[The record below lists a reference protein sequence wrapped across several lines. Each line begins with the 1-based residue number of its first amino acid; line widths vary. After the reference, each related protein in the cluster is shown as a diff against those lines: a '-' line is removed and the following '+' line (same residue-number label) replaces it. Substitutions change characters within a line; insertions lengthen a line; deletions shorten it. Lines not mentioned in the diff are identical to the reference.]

1 MTTDKCLINSK
12 EWWSWKYRWNLRS
25 DRIDLLTLDKI
36 SLICSLKVD
45 FESKTNPK
53 CFWARQRLK
62 ELLLNVIDGWGTG
75 FKFQYRLLLELASL
89 GQDKSPFTYFC
100 AVTIKL
106 RGTYSDIMNNRKN
119 RRVISKEFAIWRQA
133 TRLVIYINQEQKR
146 FQNRSLRSTWS
157 DSFQKRVL
165 TI

>member
-1 MTTDKCLINSK
+1 MTCSFKLYKIGKVFETSVHSEDSKSFCYCQNSTALIRLEFFVKRRIVTLVINNISVVEMTTDKCLINSK

-53 CFWARQRLK
+53 CFWAGQRLK

-75 FKFQYRLLLELASL
+75 FKF
-89 GQDKSPFTYFC
+89 
-100 AVTIKL
+100 
-106 RGTYSDIMNNRKN
+106 
-119 RRVISKEFAIWRQA
+119 
-133 TRLVIYINQEQKR
+133 
-146 FQNRSLRSTWS
+146 
-157 DSFQKRVL
+157 
-165 TI
+165 